1 MKTLRFLQWLQV
13 LMILVLI
20 YSNARNIEVNFSMV
34 FTFSLINLGFLE
46 ALQREINKKLR
57 EDDRS

>member
-1 MKTLRFLQWLQV
+1 MKTLRFLQCLQV

-34 FTFSLINLGFLE
+34 FSFSLINLGFLE
-46 ALQREINKKLR
+46 ALRREINKR
-57 EDDRS
+57 PGEDV

>member
-34 FTFSLINLGFLE
+34 FSFSLINLGFLE
-46 ALQREINKKLR
+46 ALRREINKR
-57 EDDRS
+57 PGEDV

>member
-34 FTFSLINLGFLE
+34 FSFSLINLGFLE
-46 ALQREINKKLR
+46 ALRREINKRLS

>member
-34 FTFSLINLGFLE
+34 LSFSLINLGFLE
-46 ALQREINKKLR
+46 ALRREINKRLS

>member
-1 MKTLRFLQWLQV
+1 MKTLRFLQCLQV

-34 FTFSLINLGFLE
+34 FSFSLINLGFLE
-46 ALQREINKKLR
+46 ALRREINKR
-57 EDDRS
+57 PGEDD

>member
-1 MKTLRFLQWLQV
+1 MKTLRFLQCLQV

-34 FTFSLINLGFLE
+34 FSFSLINLGFLE
-46 ALQREINKKLR
+46 ALRREINKR
-57 EDDRS
+57 PGEDVWS

>member
-1 MKTLRFLQWLQV
+1 MKTLRFLQCLQV

-34 FTFSLINLGFLE
+34 FSFSRINLGFLE
-46 ALQREINKKLR
+46 ALRREINKR
-57 EDDRS
+57 PGEDV